1 METQRKPV
9 AIVQGAPSAEVQA
22 LFREFVARKA
32 RALRIAGLV
41 ESGNCQTP
49 ADGRLLSIADGRSFA
64 LFQELGG
71 GSVAC
76 SLDAASV
83 VDASSLV
90 CADIARG
97 CDLVVLNKFGKLEA
111 ENRSGLIPAFA
122 AAIEAGIPI
131 LTSVSPKFAEAWT
144 AFAAPLF
151 EVLPPDLAA
160 IEAWWEGCGAD
171 GSVM

>member
-1 METQRKPV
+1 MVWQSKPI
-9 AIVQGAPSAEVQA
+9 AIVQGAASSVIQQ

-32 RALRIAGLV
+32 PPLRIAGLI
-41 ESGNCQTP
+41 ECSSCEAET
-49 ADGRLLSIADGRSFA
+49 DGHFLSIADGRSFA
-64 LFQELGG
+64 LFQELGA

-83 VDASSLV
+83 IEASERV

-131 LTSVSPKFAEAWT
+131 LTSVAPKYADAWT

-151 EVLPPDLAA
+151 VTLPPKMAA
-160 IEAWWEGCGAD
+160 LDEWWVSAFV
-171 GSVM
+171 SVR